1 MQVRQQAE
9 TITEYREELARL
21 ESHILVDV
29 DYVNMLVLMF
39 RLEEGVWAGG
49 QGCPILDHRFLNS
62 STVPNIFHLLS
73 HQKARTAGPG
83 EPT

>member
-29 DYVNMLVLMF
+29 DCVNMLVMVLMF

-62 STVPNIFHLLS
+62 SSSKYFPSSLS
-73 HQKARTAGPG
+73 PESTNGGAG
-83 EPT
+83 